1 MSKVCM
7 VIPTYNEAENL
18 PKLVGALEREM
29 QKGDFKVIVVDDNS
43 PDRTAEVA
51 KKLNRRYGNIII
63 HRRPEKLGIG
73 SAIHDGLQIA
83 LSFADS
89 EYIVT
94 MDADLSHNP
103 KDVPHLLSETENAD
117 LIQGSRYVK
126 GGRIIGWGFFRR
138 AVSYTANFL
147 CRLLFRTGLHEH
159 TTYFRIYSRKCA
171 ETAVRNVHCDR
182 YEWAIASILT
192 TKDHGFR
199 IKEVPITF
207 VNRARGKS
215 KLKASDILR
224 WFFFIE
230 KTFILR
236 FLNKFGLVRFMKFCV
251 VGTMGI
257 LVNEGLLWILT
268 ELSGLFYLI
277 SAVIGIETSILS
289 NFTLNDLWT
298 FRDLRHSSMSTTM
311 MRALKCNLVYV
322 VGLTI
327 NIIILWTLTEF
338 FDIRYL
344 ISNLFGIIAAV
355 FWNYGGCLKWIW
367 KRRIQN
373 KLFKGV

>member
-18 PKLVGALEREM
+18 PKLMEALENNM

-43 PDRTAEVA
+43 PDGTAEVA
-51 KKLNRRYGNIII
+51 EKLNWRYGNIII

-73 SAIHDGLQIA
+73 SAIRDGLQIA

-126 GGRIIGWGFFRR
+126 GGRIVGCDFFRR
-138 AVSYTANFL
+138 VVSYTANFL
-147 CRLLFRTGLHEH
+147 CRLLFRTGLQEH
-159 TTYFRIYSRKCA
+159 TTYFRIFSRKCA
-171 ETAVRNVHCDR
+171 EAAVRNVHCDR

-207 VNRARGKS
+207 LNRACGKS

-230 KTFILR
+230 KTFLLR
-236 FLNKFGLVRFMKFCV
+236 LSNKFGLLRFVKFCV

-257 LVNEGLLWILT
+257 LINEGLLWILT
-268 ELSGLFYLI
+268 ELFGLFYLI

-289 NFTLNDLWT
+289 NFTLNDSWT
-298 FRDLRHSSMSTTM
+298 FRDLRHSSVSTTM
-311 MRALKCNLVYV
+311 MRALKCNLVYI
-322 VGLTI
+322 VGFTI
-327 NIIILWTLTEF
+327 NVIILWTLTEF
-338 FDIRYL
+338 FGIRYL
-344 ISNLFGIIAAV
+344 ISNLFGIIGAV
-355 FWNYGGCLKWIW
+355 FWNYSGCLKWIW
-367 KRRIQN
+367 KRKGQN
-373 KLFKGV
+373 KLFKEV